1 MIEWTRSAGCTSPV
15 SLAYGCET
23 DKGVVQYCLKTRTR
37 MRLMAC
43 KLQYAYCLFV

>member
-23 DKGVVQYCLKTRTR
+23 DKGVVQYCFKDEDEDEADGL
-37 MRLMAC
+37 
-43 KLQYAYCLFV
+43 